1 MSSPIVVNVAGLS
14 AGVTSNNSDGG
25 EGVNGFSN
33 TGIGVHGIN
42 GQGSDP
48 DGPGGPGKGAPVNG
62 CGVFGESL
70 LSEGVVGSS
79 ASQHGVYGSNGAGSG
94 VTPGFGCGVWGDS
107 NQGYGVFATSATQNG
122 VFGTSK
128 GNDGIHGETTS
139 QTHVGVSG
147 LNNSAWPC
155 TAISGTSTNGH
166 GTRGTNG
173 AGSGKSPNAGC
184 GIWGDSNQGYG
195 VYGTSKSGNAGG
207 FDGNV
212 TVTGT
217 LTANDVMLSGMD
229 CAEEFDVATPAAL
242 EPGTVVVFNGE
253 ESISPST
260 EPYSKRVAGVIS
272 GAARYRPGIVLGRS
286 HSSGEGKAPVALV
299 GRVYCKVDADYSPIA
314 VGDLLTTSSTPGHAM
329 KAADPL
335 KGFGSVVGKAL
346 RPLESGQGLLPILV
360 ALQ

>member
-1 MSSPIVVNVAGLS
+1 MGSPVVVNVAGLS

-48 DGPGGPGKGAPVNG
+48 DGPGGPGKGAPANG

-94 VTPGFGCGVWGDS
+94 KSPNAGCGVWGDS
-107 NQGYGVFATSATQNG
+107 A
-122 VFGTSK
+122 
-128 GNDGIHGETTS
+128 
-139 QTHVGVSG
+139 
-147 LNNSAWPC
+147 
-155 TAISGTSTNGH
+155 
-166 GTRGTNG
+166 
-173 AGSGKSPNAGC
+173 
-184 GIWGDSNQGYG
+184 QGYG

-286 HSSGEGKAPVALV
+286 HSSGEGKAPIALV